1 MSTLLTARGL
11 RRALPQRTLFDGVSI
26 HLEEGD
32 RLGLIGPNG
41 GGKST
46 LLKMLAGFEESDGDG
61 VVTRRRGLRVAY
73 VPQEDR
79 FDADATVRSAVLAG
93 LADAVAAG
101 SMPPIPEH
109 ERETKAAIVLTRLG
123 FDDLDRPVAAL
134 SGGWRKRLA
143 LARGLS
149 TEPDL
154 LLLDEPTNHLD
165 LEGVRWLERFVQSAA
180 PAMVFVTHDRRFLEK
195 TANRI
200 VELSNAYAD
209 GTFEAKGN
217 YSAFLRRREE
227 FMDAEMAAQSSLA
240 NRVRRDDAWLK
251 QGVQARRTR
260 TQSTVDA
267 AATRRE
273 ALADSKERMAAPQ
286 RTASI
291 DFQATDRRT
300 RKLVTLEGVAKSMGG
315 RRLFAGLELEL
326 SPGDRL
332 GLLGPNGSGKTTLL
346 RVIAGE
352 LAPDA
357 GRVERAHALR
367 IIVFSQHRAALDPA
381 KTLQES
387 LCPLGDHVDFR
398 GKAIHVAAWA
408 KRFLF
413 EASQLPT
420 PVRNLSG
427 GEQARLLVA
436 NLMRERADV
445 LLLDEPTNDLDIPS
459 LEVLEEALLEFA
471 GALVL
476 VTHDRF
482 MLERVATEFVGLL
495 PDGTAR
501 RFASVEQWERALVAT
516 GDSAS
521 DRAASSKP
529 EPEATAPSPDAAASS
544 AAAKAGRRKLSYKD
558 QREYDGMEA
567 AILAAEQEVERLEAA
582 TRDPATLADHARA
595 ADAYARLAAA
605 TDRVKALYERWTE
618 LEAMQGG

>member
-1 MSTLLTARGL
+1 MSTLLTARQL
-11 RRALPQRTLFDGVSI
+11 RRALPQRTLFEGVSI

-46 LLKMLAGFEESDGDG
+46 LLKMLAAIEEPDGDG
-61 VVTRRRGLRVAY
+61 EIVRRRGLRVAY
-73 VPQEDR
+73 VPQDDR
-79 FDADATVRSAVLAG
+79 FADGATIRSAVLDG
-93 LADAVAAG
+93 LDEAIAAG
-101 SMPPIPEH
+101 ATPPLAEH
-109 ERETKAAIVLTRLG
+109 ERETRASIVLTRLG
-123 FDDLDRPVAAL
+123 FDELDRPVASL
-134 SGGWRKRLA
+134 SGGWRKRLS
-143 LARGLS
+143 LARGLA
-149 TEPDL
+149 TEPEL

-165 LEGVRWLERFVQSAA
+165 LEGVRWLERFVRSAE
-180 PAMVFVTHDRRFLEK
+180 PAMVFVTHDRRFLEE

-200 VELSNAYAD
+200 VELSKAYPG

-217 YSAFLRRREE
+217 YSEFLRRREE
-227 FMDAEMAAQSSLA
+227 FLDAQLAAQATLA

-267 AATRRE
+267 AAARRE
-273 ALADSKERMAAPQ
+273 ALSDSRERTAAPH
-286 RTASI
+286 RSASI
-291 DFQATDRRT
+291 EFQATERRT
-300 RKLVTLEGVAKSMGG
+300 RKLVSLEGVAKSMGD
-315 RRLFAGLELEL
+315 RRLFDSLELEL

-346 RVIAGE
+346 RVISGE

-357 GRVERAHALR
+357 GLVERAHGLR
-367 IIVFSQHRAALDPA
+367 TIVFSQHRGALDPA

-387 LCPLGDHVDFR
+387 LCPIGDHVDFR
-398 GKAIHVAAWA
+398 GGAIHVTAWA

-459 LEVLEEALLEFA
+459 LEVLEAALLEFA
-471 GALVL
+471 GAIVL

-501 RFASVEQWERALVAT
+501 RFASVEQWERGAE
-516 GDSAS
+516 SAS
-521 DRAASSKP
+521 ATPASN
-529 EPEATAPSPDAAASS
+529 TAS
-544 AAAKAGRRKLSYKD
+544 AAAKPPAEQRSNEPKPTRRKLSYKD

-567 AILAAEQEVERLEAA
+567 AILEAEREAERLEAL
-582 TRDPATLADHARA
+582 TRDPATLADHARSA
-595 ADAYARLAAA
+595 AAYAQLAAA
-605 TDRVKALYERWTE
+605 SDRVKALYERWAQ

>member
-1 MSTLLTARGL
+1 MSTLLTARQL
-11 RRALPQRTLFDGVSI
+11 RRALPQRTLFDEVAI

-46 LLKMLAGFEESDGDG
+46 LLKMLAGLEESDGDG
-61 VVTRRRGLRVAY
+61 EIVRRRGLRVAY
-73 VPQEDR
+73 VPQDDR
-79 FDADATVRSAVLAG
+79 FAEGATIRSAVLDG
-93 LADAVAAG
+93 LAQAIDAGTTLPLA
-101 SMPPIPEH
+101 EH
-109 ERETKAAIVLTRLG
+109 ERETRASIVLTRLG
-123 FDDLDRPVAAL
+123 FSELERPVASL
-134 SGGWRKRLA
+134 SGGWRKRLS
-143 LARGLS
+143 LARGLA
-149 TEPDL
+149 TEPEL

-165 LEGVRWLERFVQSAA
+165 LDGVRWLERFVRSAE
-180 PAMVFVTHDRRFLEK
+180 PAMVFVTHDRRFLEE

-200 VELSNAYAD
+200 VELSKAYPG

-217 YSAFLRRREE
+217 YSEFLRRREE
-227 FMDAEMAAQSSLA
+227 FMDAQLAAQATLA

-267 AATRRE
+267 AADRRE
-273 ALADSKERMAAPQ
+273 ALAASRERTAAPQ
-286 RTASI
+286 RSASI
-291 DFQATDRRT
+291 EFQATERRT
-300 RKLVTLEGVAKSMGG
+300 RKLVLLEGVEKSMGG
-315 RRLFAGLELEL
+315 RRLFQSLELEL

-352 LAPDA
+352 LAADA
-357 GRVERAHALR
+357 GRVETAHGLR
-367 IIVFSQHRAALDPA
+367 TIVFSQHRSALDPA

-398 GKAIHVAAWA
+398 GGAIHVTAWA

-471 GALVL
+471 GAIVL

-495 PDGTAR
+495 PDGSAR
-501 RFASVEQWERALVAT
+501 RFASIEQWERAAE
-516 GDSAS
+516 
-521 DRAASSKP
+521 AAAP
-529 EPEATAPSPDAAASS
+529 ATASTAAT
-544 AAAKAGRRKLSYKD
+544 AAAKPPAEQRSNDSKPTRRKLSYKD

-567 AILAAEQEVERLEAA
+567 AILEAEQEAERLDAL
-582 TRDPATLADHARA
+582 TRVPATVADHARA
-595 ADAYARLAAA
+595 AEAYAQFAAA
-605 TDRVKALYERWTE
+605 TDRVKALYERWAQ

>member
-1 MSTLLTARGL
+1 MSTLLTARDL
-11 RRALPQRTLFDGVSI
+11 RRALPQRTLFDGVAI

-61 VVTRRRGLRVAY
+61 EITRRRGLRVAY
-73 VPQEDR
+73 VPQDDR
-79 FDADATVRSAVLAG
+79 FDPEATVRSAVIAG
-93 LADAVAAG
+93 LAEAIATG
-101 SMPPIPEH
+101 SMPAIPEH
-109 ERETKAAIVLTRLG
+109 ERETKAAIVLTQLG
-123 FDDLDRPVAAL
+123 FEDLDRPVAAL
-134 SGGWRKRLA
+134 SGGWRKRLS
-143 LARGLS
+143 LARGLA
-149 TEPDL
+149 TAPDL

-165 LEGVRWLERFVQSAA
+165 LEGVRWLERFVKTAS
-180 PAMVFVTHDRRFLEK
+180 PAMVFVTHDRRFLEE

-200 VELSNAYAD
+200 VELSKAYAG

-217 YSAFLRRREE
+217 YSEFLRRREE
-227 FMDAEMAAQSSLA
+227 FLEAERAAQSAIA

-267 AATRRE
+267 AASRRE
-273 ALADSKERMAAPQ
+273 ALADSKERLAAPN
-286 RTASI
+286 RSASI
-291 DFQATDRRT
+291 DFQGTDRRT
-300 RKLVTLEGVAKSMGG
+300 RKLVSLEGVAKSMGG

-346 RVIAGE
+346 RVISGE
-352 LAPDA
+352 LPPDA
-357 GRVERAHALR
+357 GRVEHAHALR
-367 IIVFSQHRAALDPA
+367 TIVFSQHRASLDPA

-398 GKAIHVAAWA
+398 GGAIHVTAGA

-459 LEVLEEALLEFA
+459 LEVLEEALLDFA
-471 GALVL
+471 GGLVL

-501 RFASVEQWERALVAT
+501 RFASVAQGERAFESLASTNGSGATDSGGATDRVA
-516 GDSAS
+516 
-521 DRAASSKP
+521 SKP
-529 EPEATAPSPDAAASS
+529 EASPAANV
-544 AAAKAGRRKLSYKD
+544 AKAGRRKLSYKD

-567 AILAAEQEVERLEAA
+567 AILAAEQEAERLEAA
-582 TRDPATLADHARA
+582 TRDPATLGDHARSA
-595 ADAYARLAAA
+595 EAYAKLAAA
-605 TDRVKALYERWTE
+605 SDRVKRLYERWAE